1 MCHAIKQALIDSCA
15 FSEAEEDAEAERL
28 RNRDPQQ
35 LAKEILQERIDLYK
49 IEIEENE
56 LNLRRN
62 IILGGVFYFDML
74 EIPPQPKRVGDW
86 IICQLE
92 SPQVKFN
99 KVLSSALLSQ
109 LWKR

>member
-1 MCHAIKQALIDSCA
+1 MEEE
-15 FSEAEEDAEAERL
+15 EAQLMKKRK
-28 RNRDPQQ
+28 DPQQ
-35 LAKEILQERIDLYK
+35 KVKEILQERIDLYK

-74 EIPPQPKRVGDW
+74 EIPPQPKKVGNW

-92 SPQVKFN
+92 TPQV
-99 KVLSSALLSQ
+99 LS
-109 LWKR
+109 